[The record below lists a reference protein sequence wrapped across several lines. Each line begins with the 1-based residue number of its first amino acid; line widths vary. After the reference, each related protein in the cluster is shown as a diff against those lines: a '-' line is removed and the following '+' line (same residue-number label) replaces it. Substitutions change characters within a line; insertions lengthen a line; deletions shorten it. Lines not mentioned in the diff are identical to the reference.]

1 MVGILTIL
9 GALVI
14 VGGMVWYQFRFP
26 VVPPNARILRNLW
39 HSMGRE
45 EKPGKRTA
53 ARNAAQTAGKGR
65 VQNAGKL

>member
-14 VGGMVWYQFRFP
+14 VGGMVWYQFHFP

-39 HSMGRE
+39 HSVGRE
-45 EKPGKRTA
+45 EKPGKQPV
-53 ARNAAQTAGKGR
+53 ARDAAQTAGKGR
-65 VQNAGKL
+65 GQDTGKL